1 MELETWNLEPE
12 GALMKRRLLTIT
24 LVILITLAIP
34 MTAFA
39 QDYYFSLD
47 KEVVDVYWNS
57 DGTMSLDYL
66 LTFTNQP
73 SGHSIE
79 FVDVGM
85 PNSSFDFNSIQA
97 TINGNPLSVSRD
109 FQGTGGSGFAVEMG
123 QYAIPPGQ
131 TGTIRVYVGRVS
143 KVLYKDDNDPEYAS
157 AAFAPLY
164 FQSSVITGK
173 TDITVTYHLP
183 PGVQENEPR
192 WHSAPSGFPSEPQG
206 GFDQDGRITYT
217 WHNSNA
223 NGYTSYLFGASFP
236 KSYVPSS
243 SIVTVQAPSLSISPD
258 FFFNILCFGFF
269 GFMFLGMPILTVVA
283 NNRRKMQYLPPRI
296 SIEGH
301 GIKRG
306 LTAVEAAILM
316 GEPLDK
322 VMTMILFGVI
332 KKEAAQVITRDPL
345 KLEVTSPLPDGLHEY
360 EVQFLKAFDAVNIKQ
375 RREQL
380 QDMTVKLV
388 RSVSEKMKGFSR
400 RETTAYYK
408 SIMEKAWQQ
417 VEGADTPEVQSQ
429 LYDQNL
435 EWTMLDKNYDERTRR
450 VFTGPVFVPMWWGR
464 YDPTFPR
471 SAPASTGGSK
481 PSVSMPS
488 VPRLP
493 GANFA
498 ASVAVGMQ
506 TFSQKVI
513 GNVTDFTSRVTNVTN
528 PPPPPPKSS
537 GGRGGGGGRS
547 CACAC
552 ACAGCACACAG
563 GGR

>member
-1 MELETWNLEPE
+1 
-12 GALMKRRLLTIT
+12 MKRRIALL
-24 LVILITLAIP
+24 LALILTFSL
-34 MTAFA
+34 TFNVYA

-66 LTFTNQP
+66 LTFTTQP
-73 SGHSIE
+73 SGHTIE
-79 FVDVGM
+79 FVDVGL
-85 PNSSFDFNSIQA
+85 PTNSFDFNSIQA
-97 TINGNPLSVSRD
+97 SIDGNPLSISRD
-109 FQGTGGSGFAVEMG
+109 FQGPGGYGVAVEMG
-123 QYAIPPGQ
+123 QYAIPPGK
-131 TGTIRVYVGRVS
+131 TGTVRVYVGSVS
-143 KVLYKDDNDPEYAS
+143 KVLYTDDNDSEYAS
-157 AAFAPLY
+157 AVFAPLY
-164 FQSSVITGK
+164 YLSSVITGK

-192 WHSAPSGFPSEPQG
+192 WHSAPSGFPSEPDA

-217 WHNSNA
+217 WRNANA

-236 KSYVPSS
+236 KNYVPAG
-243 SIVTVQAPSLSISPD
+243 SIVTIQAPSISISPNTI
-258 FFFNILCFGFF
+258 FNLVCFGLF
-269 GFMFLGMPILTVVA
+269 GFMFFGIPILSIIA
-283 NNRRKMQYLPPRI
+283 GNRRKLQYLPPRI

-306 LTAVEAAILM
+306 LTAVEAAILL

-322 VMTMILFGVI
+322 VMTMILFGTV
-332 KKEAAQVITRDPL
+332 KKEAAQVVSRDPL
-345 KLEVTSPLPDGLHEY
+345 KLDVTSPLPDGLHEY
-360 EVQFLKAFDAVNIKQ
+360 EVQFLKAFGADNQKR

-388 RSVSEKMKGFSR
+388 RSVSQKMKGFSR
-400 RETTAYYK
+400 RETIAYYK
-408 SIMEKAWQQ
+408 SIMETAWQQ
-417 VEGADTPEVQSQ
+417 VEQADTPEVQGQ
-429 LYDQNL
+429 LYDKNL
-435 EWTMLDKNYDERTRR
+435 EWTMLDRNYDDRTRR

-493 GANFA
+493 GSDFA
-498 ASVAVGMQ
+498 SSVAVGVQ

-528 PPPPPPKSS
+528 PPPKPSASSRS

>member
-1 MELETWNLEPE
+1 
-12 GALMKRRLLTIT
+12 MKRRLLTIT
-24 LVILITLAIP
+24 LVILIALAIP
-34 MTAFA
+34 ITAFA
-39 QDYYFSLD
+39 QDYFFSLD

-66 LTFTNQP
+66 LTFTTQP
-73 SGHSIE
+73 GGHTIE

-85 PNSSFDFNSIQA
+85 PNGNFDFNSIQA
-97 TINGNPLSVSRD
+97 SINGNPLSISRD
-109 FQGTGGSGFAVEMG
+109 FQGMGGSGFAVEMG
-123 QYAIPPGQ
+123 QYAIPPGK
-131 TGTIRVYVGRVS
+131 TGTVRVFVGRVS
-143 KVLYKDDNDPEYAS
+143 DVLYKDDNDANYVS

-164 FQSSVITGK
+164 FQSNVVTGS
-173 TDITVTYHLP
+173 TDLTVTYHLP
-183 PGVQENEPR
+183 PGVQPEEPR
-192 WHSAPSGFPSEPQG
+192 WHSAPSGFPSEPQT

-217 WHNSNA
+217 WRNPNA
-223 NGYTSYLFGASFP
+223 NGETQYQFGASFP
-236 KSYVPSS
+236 KSYIPAD
-243 SIVTVQAPSLSISPD
+243 SIVTFQAPSISVSPGVI
-258 FFFNILCFGFF
+258 FNLVCFGLF
-269 GFMFLGMPILTVVA
+269 GFMFLGIPVLTA
-283 NNRRKMQYLPPRI
+283 IASSRRKLQYMAPRI

-332 KKEAAQVITRDPL
+332 KKKAAQVVSRDPL
-345 KLEVTSPLPDGLHEY
+345 KVTTSTPLPEGLHEY
-360 EVQFLKAFDAVNIKQ
+360 ELNFLKAFEDDDTKT
-375 RREQL
+375 RRNLL
-380 QDMTVKLV
+380 QEMTVKLV

-400 RETTAYYK
+400 RETIAYYK

-429 LYDQNL
+429 LYDKNL
-435 EWTMLDKNYDERTRR
+435 EWTMLDRDYDDRTRR
-450 VFTGPVFVPMWWGR
+450 VFRGPIFVPMWWGR

-471 SAPASTGGSK
+471 SAPASTGGPT
-481 PSVSMPS
+481 PSVSLPS

-493 GANFA
+493 GSDFA
-498 ASVAVGMQ
+498 SSVVTGVQ

-528 PPPPPPKSS
+528 PPPKPSASS
-537 GGRGGGGGRS
+537 RGGRSGGGGRS

>member
-1 MELETWNLEPE
+1 
-12 GALMKRRLLTIT
+12 MKRRLLTIFI
-24 LVILITLAIP
+24 VIVVALSLP
-34 MTAFA
+34 VSVFA

-66 LTFTNQP
+66 LTFTTQS
-73 SGHSIE
+73 SGHTIE
-79 FVDVGM
+79 YVDVGM

-97 TINGNPLSVSRD
+97 SINGNPLSVSRD
-109 FQGTGGSGFAVEMG
+109 FQGVGGSGFAVEMG
-123 QYAIPPGQ
+123 QYAIPPGK
-131 TGTIRVYVGRVS
+131 TGTVRVYVGRVS
-143 KVLYKDDNDPEYAS
+143 KVLYKDDNDAEYAS
-157 AAFAPLY
+157 AVFAPLY

-183 PGVQENEPR
+183 PGVQPDEPR
-192 WHSAPSGFPSEPQG
+192 WHSSPSGFPSEPQT
-206 GFDQDGRITYT
+206 GFDQDGRITYSWRNT
-217 WHNSNA
+217 NA
-223 NGYTSYLFGASFP
+223 NGSTSYLFGASFP
-236 KSYVPSS
+236 KSYVPAD
-243 SIVTVQAPSLSISPD
+243 SIVTVQMPSVSVSPD
-258 FFFNILCFGFF
+258 TIFSLLCFGFF
-269 GFMFLGMPILTVVA
+269 GFMFFGMPILTIIQG
-283 NNRRKMQYLPPRI
+283 NRRKMQYMAPRI

-332 KKEAAQVITRDPL
+332 KKEAAQVVSRDPL
-345 KLEVTSPLPDGLHEY
+345 KLEVASPLPEGLHGY
-360 EVQFLKAFDAVNIKQ
+360 ETQFLKAFGEGNNKQ
-375 RREQL
+375 RREAL
-380 QDMTVKLV
+380 KEMTVALV

-400 RETTAYYK
+400 RETIAYYK

-417 VEGADTPEVQSQ
+417 VEGANTPEVQSQ
-429 LYDQNL
+429 LYDRNL
-435 EWTMLDKNYDERTRR
+435 EWTMLDRDYDDRTRR
-450 VFTGPVFVPMWWGR
+450 VFRGPVFVPMWWGR
-464 YDPTFPR
+464 YDPTFSR
-471 SAPASTGGSK
+471 SAPVSTGRST
-481 PSVSMPS
+481 SSSMPS

-493 GANFA
+493 GSDFA
-498 ASVAVGMQ
+498 SSVAVGMQ

-528 PPPPPPKSS
+528 PPPKPSS
-537 GGRGGGGGRS
+537 SRGGGRGGGGRS

>member
-1 MELETWNLEPE
+1 MTK
-12 GALMKRRLLTIT
+12 KRILTILFIFVLT
-24 LVILITLAIP
+24 FSVTTNVI
-34 MTAFA
+34 A

-66 LTFTNQP
+66 LTFTTQP
-73 SGHSIE
+73 SGHTIE

-85 PNSSFDFNSIQA
+85 PNGSFDFNSIQA
-97 TINGNPLSVSRD
+97 SINGNPLSVSRD
-109 FQGTGGSGFAVEMG
+109 FQGTGSDGFAVEMG
-123 QYAIPPGQ
+123 QYAIPPRQ
-131 TGTIRVYVGRVS
+131 TGTVRVFIGRVS
-143 KVLYKDDNDPEYAS
+143 RVLYNDDNDSEYAS
-157 AAFAPLY
+157 AVFAPLY
-164 FQSSVITGK
+164 FQSSVVTGK
-173 TDITVTYHLP
+173 TDVEVTFHLP

-192 WHSAPSGFPSEPQG
+192 RHSAPSGFPSEPQT
-206 GFDQDGRITYT
+206 GFDSDGRITYS
-217 WHNSNA
+217 WRNANA
-223 NGYTSYLFGASFP
+223 NGYTQYLFGASFP
-236 KSYVPSS
+236 KSYVPSN
-243 SIVTVQAPSLSISPD
+243 SIVTFQAPSFSVSPNTI
-258 FFFNILCFGFF
+258 FNLICVGLF
-269 GFMFLGMPILTVVA
+269 GFMFFVVPLLSVIA
-283 NNRRKMQYLPPRI
+283 NNRRKLQYMAPRI

-322 VMTMILFGVI
+322 VMTMILFGTL
-332 KKEAAQVITRDPL
+332 KKEAAQVVTRDPL
-345 KLEVTSPLPDGLHEY
+345 NLEVVSPLPDGLHEY
-360 EVQFLKAFDAVNIKQ
+360 ELNFLKAFKEDNTNT
-375 RREQL
+375 RRKQL
-380 QDMTVKLV
+380 QDMTVALV
-388 RSVSEKMKGFSR
+388 RSVSQKMKGFSR
-400 RETTAYYK
+400 RETIAYYK
-408 SIMEKAWQQ
+408 NIMEKAWQQ

-429 LYDQNL
+429 LYDRNL
-435 EWTMLDKNYDERTRR
+435 EWTMLDKDYNDRTRR

-471 SAPASTGGSK
+471 SAPASTVGTQ

-493 GANFA
+493 GSDFA
-498 ASVAVGMQ
+498 SSVAVGMQ

-528 PPPPPPKSS
+528 PPPKPSASS
-537 GGRGGGGGRS
+537 RAGRGGSGGRS